1 MPVQGSGV
9 LCAPRQRSIN
19 TNSASESTAPRK
31 KVATGATFPPKPFR
45 MGGLLVAPRP
55 ELDAQVDVA
64 ISPQLPVSL
73 IDAGLKARWSLA
85 LRPPSYL
92 GGRFQISRY
101 QSQLIL
107 PGRYLDLIRSI
118 WPEPSIS
125 TLGFKP
131 RISRPR
137 RLHLPNL
144 RASNLYF
151 DPLSPPRSM

>member
-1 MPVQGSGV
+1 
-9 LCAPRQRSIN
+9 
-19 TNSASESTAPRK
+19 
-31 KVATGATFPPKPFR
+31 

-107 PGRYLDLIRSI
+107 PSRYLRPDSLNLARTINI
-118 WPEPSIS
+118 NIG
-125 TLGFKP
+125 LQAQDFK
-131 RISRPR
+131 
-137 RLHLPNL
+137 
-144 RASNLYF
+144 A
-151 DPLSPPRSM
+151 